1 MKGKTKVILI
11 GLGEISYK
19 YDYNL
24 PKSYVLTHLRA
35 FELHPSFEIIAVV
48 DKNKD
53 VISEFSSIYKYPTF
67 ISIREA
73 LKKFKPDLVVVST
86 STSSHLD
93 VVKGVFDVFSPKY
106 LLCEKPLGA
115 NLNESTE
122 IIELCKI
129 NKSILLVNFQRNSSV
144 LSKKIKEKFL
154 LGEFGPYCKIILW
167 YSNGLRNSASHFIS
181 LFNYFFGKIKKI
193 DLIDYSSSKENENDT
208 MLNFK
213 LKYEKCEVIFMPLDE
228 TSFFYNSF
236 EMIFKNG
243 RLLYENG
250 GETCKWQKID
260 NTKKTYSNYYELSKN
275 FENFESDFNQSQLS
289 FVNNL
294 AKFIKGEDCLICRAE
309 DAFETSII
317 IEELINKKSEIR

>member
-1 MKGKTKVILI
+1 MKEKTKVILI
-11 GLGEISYK
+11 GLGGISYK

-48 DKNKD
+48 DKNKNA
-53 VISEFSSIYKYPTF
+53 ISEFSSIYKYPSF
-67 ISIREA
+67 ISISEA
-73 LKKFKPDLVVVST
+73 LKKFKPDLVVVSS

-93 VVKGVFDVFSPKY
+93 VVKEVFNNFSPKY

-144 LSKKIKEKFL
+144 LSKKIKEKIL

-167 YSNGLRNSASHFIS
+167 YSNGLRNSASHFIA

-193 DLIDYSSSKENENDT
+193 NLIDYSSSNENDI
-208 MLNFK
+208 MLHFK
-213 LKYEKCEVIFMPLDE
+213 LKYEKCEVIFMPLDGI
-228 TSFFYNSF
+228 SFFYNSF

-250 GETCKWQKID
+250 GESCKWQKID
-260 NTKKTYSNYYELSKN
+260 NTKKTYSNYHKLSEN

-294 AKFIKGEDCLICRAE
+294 AKFINGEDCSICREE
-309 DAFETSII
+309 DAFETSFI

>member
-11 GLGEISYK
+11 GLGGISYK

-48 DKNKD
+48 DENKD
-53 VISEFSSIYKYPTF
+53 VISEFSSIYNYPTF
-67 ISIREA
+67 ISTSDA

-86 STSSHLD
+86 STSSHL
-93 VVKGVFDVFSPKY
+93 VTVKRVFDVFSPKY
-106 LLCEKPLGA
+106 LLCEKPLGS
-115 NLNESTE
+115 NLSESTE

-129 NKSILLVNFQRNSSV
+129 NKSTLLVNFQRNSSV

-154 LGEFGPYCKIILW
+154 LGEFDPYCKIILW

-181 LFNYFFGKIKKI
+181 LFHYLFGKIKKI
-193 DLIDYSSSKENENDT
+193 DLIDYSSSKENEN

-213 LKYEKCEVIFMPLDE
+213 LKYEKCEVIFMPLDG

-250 GETCKWQKID
+250 GETCKLQKID
-260 NTKKTYSNYYELSKN
+260 NTKKTYSNYYKLSEN
-275 FENFESDFNQSQLS
+275 FENLESDFNQSQLS

-294 AKFIKGEDCLICRAE
+294 AKFIKGEDCSICRAE

-317 IEELINKKSEIR
+317 LEELINKKSEIR